1 MKKWYSALAIAL
13 IAFVSQAQVVDEKA
27 KELLNAVKD
36 KYTAYN
42 SIQVQF
48 RMTLIDKASDFT
60 DVNEGELFLKDNM
73 FKLEFGET
81 DITSNGKDL
90 WLYLKGAN
98 QVQIQTYDKSLL
110 EEEFGFAPNEIF
122 SIDKDDFDYRI
133 SGDKTIDGKLCT
145 EIELSPKD
153 KEKFYY
159 KAKLYVVKTTNEVVK
174 THFYEKGGVEY
185 EFDIIKQSPN
195 GNLSD
200 AFFIFDASKH
210 GNDLEIEDFRE

>member
-1 MKKWYSALAIAL
+1 MKKWYSAIAL
-13 IAFVSQAQVVDEKA
+13 ALLTFTLQAQVVDEEA
-27 KELLNAVKD
+27 KTILNAVKE

-48 RMTLIDKASDFT
+48 KMTLIDKASEFT
-60 DVNEGELFLKDNM
+60 DVNEGQLHLKATM

-81 DITSNGKDL
+81 EISSDGKDL

-98 QVQIQTYDKSLL
+98 QVQIQTYDKALL

-133 SGDKTIDGKLCT
+133 SGDKTINGKLCT

-159 KAKLYVVKTTNEVVK
+159 KAKLYVVKGTNEVVK
-174 THFYEKGGVEY
+174 THFYEKDGIEY
-185 EFDIIKQSPN
+185 EFDIISQKPN
-195 GNLSD
+195 NNLSD
-200 AFFIFDASKH
+200 AFFIFDKSKH
-210 GNDLEIEDFRE
+210 GNDLEIEDLRD